1 MEETEKQVDQ
11 GLTEKQKVCIK
22 CQRCC
27 KDIHILTP
35 YAGDNKDMVEFFSAR
50 GFKVYRVPID
60 ADKKETRL
68 MLSFE
73 YPCPFLTPAGC
84 AIYLHRPQVCRE
96 YDGTKDPFIDCAW
109 KELENA
115 NKDSKS

>member
-60 ADKKETRL
+60 VDKKEIRL
-68 MLSFE
+68 MVSFE

-84 AIYLHRPQVCRE
+84 AIYPNRPQVCRE

-115 NKDSKS
+115 NEDSKS